1 MSFFCCSAK
10 VSKRT
15 RQDTIVDVKAK
26 VEHHRKLKM
35 NDDQIFEFTE
45 RFESLAVNKFMSL
58 KNYKE
63 SLGLIGTDSLSF
75 MADRMFAVM
84 DKDKDGQVSLL

>member
-1 MSFFCCSAK
+1 
-10 VSKRT
+10 
-15 RQDTIVDVKAK
+15 
-26 VEHHRKLKM
+26 M
-35 NDDQIFEFTE
+35 NDDQIYEFTE

-58 KNYKE
+58 KSYKE

-84 DKDKDGQVSLL
+84 DEDKDGMVSEQFLLAIRIAFIGQTVSWNYIDS